1 MPAPSQL
8 SIATQSVQ
16 RLVKEETY
24 YHKELASQKA
34 RIEKLEVDIKDGSN
48 ERDDNA
54 EFVLRQEVRDVRL
67 SVYASHDM

>member
-24 YHKELASQKA
+24 YHKELASQKS
-34 RIEKLEVDIKDGSN
+34 RIDKLESDIKEGGEDLDSN
-48 ERDDNA
+48 A
-54 EFVLRQEVRDVRL
+54 AFVLKQEVCI
-67 SVYASHDM
+67 